1 MRLTFEILKEIKIN
15 KRLIMHFSKLLLSFI
30 LSITLFAQ
38 TSWAQIASTEA
49 IFNQQTEIL
58 SSKEKIIQFTAR
70 EDVAKILEQM
80 DVDPQTIEERVAA
93 MTDEEASKFAQE
105 IDTLPAGSDALG
117 SLVGAAVFIFVLL
130 LITDILGLTKVF
142 NFTRSVR

>member
-1 MRLTFEILKEIKIN
+1 M
-15 KRLIMHFSKLLLSFI
+15 
-30 LSITLFAQ
+30 
-38 TSWAQIASTEA
+38 
-49 IFNQQTEIL
+49 
-58 SSKEKIIQFTAR
+58 
-70 EDVAKILEQM
+70 AKILEQM
-80 DVDPQTIEERVAA
+80 DVDPQMIEERVAA

>member
-1 MRLTFEILKEIKIN
+1 M
-15 KRLIMHFSKLLLSFI
+15 
-30 LSITLFAQ
+30 
-38 TSWAQIASTEA
+38 
-49 IFNQQTEIL
+49 
-58 SSKEKIIQFTAR
+58 
-70 EDVAKILEQM
+70 AKILEQM
-80 DVDPQTIEERVAA
+80 DVDPKTIEDRVAA
-93 MTDEEASKFAQE
+93 MTDEEASKFAHE

>member
-1 MRLTFEILKEIKIN
+1 
-15 KRLIMHFSKLLLSFI
+15 
-30 LSITLFAQ
+30 
-38 TSWAQIASTEA
+38 
-49 IFNQQTEIL
+49 
-58 SSKEKIIQFTAR
+58 
-70 EDVAKILEQM
+70 VAKILEQM